1 MVSRAREL
9 FARSGVLENGA
20 AVRFIK
26 AVRLL
31 RVYAQ
36 RGVFPRQT
44 VARHDARDARLAPG
58 QYAHRRIAER
68 GPPGFK
74 PVDRVNGEQPP
85 PGSPFAHEPCAD
97 CIPDVEKDDL
107 IELRHAHLIA
117 EDQLPQRLAPQ
128 APVCAERAGKGRL
141 QLLPQRRALFGG
153 KQRVIQRVAVDD
165 IPAAP
170 LDLLQKR
177 RLAAAGRAGDA
188 DDKHAHTSIT
198 WKPAAFFSRFAT
210 ARPSPAVSGHWA

>member
-1 MVSRAREL
+1 MRL
-9 FARSGVLENGA
+9 
-20 AVRFIK
+20 IK

-31 RVYAQ
+31 RVHAQ
-36 RGVFPRQT
+36 RGILPRQ
-44 VARHDARDARLAPG
+44 VIARHDARDARLASG
-58 QYAHRRIAER
+58 QHGHGRITER
-68 GPPGFK
+68 GQPGFK
-74 PVDRVNGEQPP
+74 QIDRVDGEQPP
-85 PGSPFAHEPCAD
+85 SGIPFPHEPRAD
-97 CIPDVEKDDL
+97 CVSDMEKDDL
-107 IELRHAHLIA
+107 VELRHARLIA

-128 APVCAERAGKGRL
+128 APVRVKRVREGRE
-141 QLLPQRRALFGG
+141 QLLPQRRALVRG

-170 LDLLQKR
+170 LDFLQKR

-188 DDKHAHTSIT
+188 DNKHTHTSIT